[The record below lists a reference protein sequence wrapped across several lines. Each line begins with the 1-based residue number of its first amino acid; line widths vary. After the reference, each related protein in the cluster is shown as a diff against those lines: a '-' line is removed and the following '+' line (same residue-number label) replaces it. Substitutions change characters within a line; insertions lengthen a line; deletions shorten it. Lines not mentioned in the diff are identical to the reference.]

1 MAAKQASKAQ
11 APAQGAQSETESGR
25 GMRKVRQGVVVSDK
39 MQKSVVVRVERTVRH
54 PKYSKVLKQSKKYM
68 AHNED
73 ASVKEG
79 DTVRIMECRPMSAH
93 KRWRVIEVVKRGAAV

>member
-1 MAAKQASKAQ
+1 MAAKQASKKAASAA
-11 APAQGAQSETESGR
+11 APATDAAER
-25 GMRKVRQGVVVSDK
+25 GMRKVRQGIVVSSK

-68 AHNED
+68 VHNED

-93 KRWRVIEVVKRGAAV
+93 KRWRVVEIVKRGEAV

>member
-1 MAAKQASKAQ
+1 
-11 APAQGAQSETESGR
+11 
-25 GMRKVRQGVVVSDK
+25 MRKVRQGIVVSNK

-54 PKYSKVLKQSKKYM
+54 PMYSKVLKQSKKYM

-93 KRWRVIEVVKRGAAV
+93 KRWRVVEIVKRGETV

>member
-1 MAAKQASKAQ
+1 MAAKQANS
-11 APAQGAQSETESGR
+11 PATAAGEAAER
-25 GMRKVRQGVVVSDK
+25 GMRKVRQGVVVSNK
-39 MQKSVVVRVERTVRH
+39 MQKSVVVRVERTIRH
-54 PKYSKVLKQSKKYM
+54 PIYAKVLKQTKKYM

-93 KRWRVIEVVKRGAAV
+93 KRWRVIEVVKRAVIV

>member
-1 MAAKQASKAQ
+1 
-11 APAQGAQSETESGR
+11 
-25 GMRKVRQGVVVSDK
+25 
-39 MQKSVVVRVERTVRH
+39 
-54 PKYSKVLKQSKKYM
+54 VLKQSKKYM

-93 KRWRVIEVVKRGAAV
+93 KRWRVIEIVKRGEAV

>member
-1 MAAKQASKAQ
+1 MAAKQASKQ
-11 APAQGAQSETESGR
+11 AAAPGASTADSAER
-25 GMRKVRQGVVVSDK
+25 GMRKVRQGIVVSNK

-54 PKYSKVLKQSKKYM
+54 PMYSKVLKQSKKYM

-93 KRWRVIEVVKRGAAV
+93 KRWRVIEIVKRGEAV